1 MEITIMTKKL
11 FAQPELMVVNIK
23 RNDIITGSET
33 ATIGADVTSVGGI
46 LGADRFRDFEDYSD

>member
-1 MEITIMTKKL
+1 MTKKL